1 MKELVMIQKLKK
13 QDKVNKIISLIL
25 LISWLLL
32 IFYFS
37 NQQGS
42 VSENSS
48 NQVINLL
55 DNFFKLFNQNLDITR
70 LDYIVYLVRKSAH
83 MFLYFI
89 LYLLTYYTMYEFNIK
104 KRIYL
109 SLIFC
114 FLYAVSDEIHQLFIP
129 RRSFQITDIFIDT
142 IGASLAFSLIILKI
156 KFRKTCKL

>member
-1 MKELVMIQKLKK
+1 MKLKN
-13 QDKVNKIISLIL
+13 QDKFNKIISLIF
-25 LISWLLL
+25 LIIWLLL

-48 NQVINLL
+48 NTIINLL
-55 DNFFKLFNQNLDITR
+55 DKIFKLFNQNIDITS
-70 LDYIVYLVRKSAH
+70 LNYIAFLVRKSAH

-89 LYLLTYYTMYEFNIK
+89 LYLLTYYAMYEFNIK

-114 FLYAVSDEIHQLFIP
+114 FLYAISDEIHQLFIP
-129 RRSFQITDIFIDT
+129 RRSFQITDILIDT
-142 IGASLAFSLIILKI
+142 IGASIAFIPIILKN
-156 KFRKTCKL
+156 KFRKTCKI